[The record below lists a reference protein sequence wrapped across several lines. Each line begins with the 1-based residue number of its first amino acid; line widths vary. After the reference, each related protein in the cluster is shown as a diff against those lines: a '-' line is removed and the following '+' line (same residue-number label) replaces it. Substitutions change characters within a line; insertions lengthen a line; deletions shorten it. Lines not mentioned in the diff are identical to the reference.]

1 VTASA
6 GRADAAS
13 REEVLRPF
21 VQRKAFKVIAGLK
34 NFDSK
39 NVAEIVA
46 AAEQGGATHVDIACD
61 PELVKLACSITKI
74 PVCVSAV
81 DPELFVP
88 AVAAGATMAEI
99 GNYDPFY
106 TEGRVFDAAE
116 VLALTK
122 KTRALL
128 PRIPLSVTVPHTLPL
143 PDQVHLAELLEKA
156 GADIIQT
163 EGGVSSAP
171 TQAGVAGMIEKASP
185 TLAAAYSIS
194 RAVSIPVI
202 CASGISDVTASM
214 AIAAGAAGI
223 GVGSAINK
231 LNSGI
236 AMIAATRAI
245 ANALGLVSHRESTDR
260 LLQQN

>member
-6 GRADAAS
+6 SRADAAS

-34 NFDSK
+34 NFNSK

-106 TEGRVFDAAE
+106 AEGRVFDAAE

-122 KTRALL
+122 RTRALL
-128 PRIPLSVTVPHTLPL
+128 PHIPLSVTVPHTLAL

-194 RAVSIPVI
+194 RAVSIPVM